1 VTGCHCRDF
10 VGHDPDNRSSTS
22 PHTPTYVTIATLQ
35 RAQALLVSGPGQTGE
50 VISFE
55 QQERWVWARARRS
68 LDPSVAGFGARGLL
82 AYLDSPGIAV
92 TVLPADVLGQLIE
105 FTDDLPGL
113 VLPDRFD
120 GITGNGVSLLSDVTT
135 TSTALVRFAPSYDH
149 GGWRGFVALD
159 RCGGVQ
165 AGIGATARYQ
175 LDEGR
180 NVAPSASVLRLFV
193 LVHIVRVVVH
203 AQARVIGWVAG
214 RPPAVTVD
222 GPFEIVVAVPDTEGM
237 MLGGLNEGWEQP
249 EYAFD
254 PPRALEDNVM
264 VRVQV
269 EDWPTDPGD
278 LEILALRVV
287 DRVCEAF
294 GDRQQRYLRAGG
306 PEAGTISRSYA

>member
-1 VTGCHCRDF
+1 MTGCHCRDF

-22 PHTPTYVTIATLQ
+22 PHTATYVTIATLQ

-135 TSTALVRFAPSYDH
+135 TSTP
-149 GGWRGFVALD
+149 W
-159 RCGGVQ
+159 
-165 AGIGATARYQ
+165 
-175 LDEGR
+175 
-180 NVAPSASVLRLFV
+180 SASPLPTTMADGVGSWLSIGVGVSRLESV
-193 LVHIVRVVVH
+193 PPPATNSIREETSRR
-203 AQARVIGWVAG
+203 ARVCSGCLCSSTLFG
-214 RPPAVTVD
+214 SSSTLR
-222 GPFEIVVAVPDTEGM
+222 
-237 MLGGLNEGWEQP
+237 
-249 EYAFD
+249 
-254 PPRALEDNVM
+254 
-264 VRVQV
+264 RV
-269 EDWPTDPGD
+269 
-278 LEILALRVV
+278 
-287 DRVCEAF
+287 
-294 GDRQQRYLRAGG
+294 
-306 PEAGTISRSYA
+306 